1 MLFWLWLWVFPLQA
15 LLPVLSLEHNQRAPI
30 LGALEKALRRA
41 KPHSATHA
49 ALRKVRKRVS

>member
-49 ALRKVRKRVS
+49 ALRKVRAR